1 MIKKGLKANSW
12 VSHVQGLMNGKG
24 GGKDS
29 SAQATGTNVGCLE
42 QVVKMSK
49 EFADE
54 KLNLKSKATEATGS
68 RKEKGTDGAGTGS
81 GKEKETGGAGNHD
94 KPDGGAETKEKPFN
108 LDETINNHLADRS
121 YIEGYEPSQADV
133 SVFRAL
139 NGPPPAKYVHYLRW
153 YKHIKSYGKEID
165 KFPGER
171 RGLAKLSFLQTAAS
185 GDQKKSEETKKE
197 ETKKEVDKKDEDDFD
212 LFGSDEEDNDEA
224 ERLKAERLKAYEEKK
239 KGKVQ
244 IIAKSNIILDVK
256 PWDDET
262 DMAKVEEV
270 VRSIEAD
277 GLLWGASKLV
287 PLAYG
292 IKKLQIS
299 CVVEDDK
306 VGTDFLEEEIT
317 KFEDLV
323 QSVDIAA
330 FNKI

>member
-1 MIKKGLKANSW
+1 MIKKGLKAQSW

-29 SAQATGTNVGCLE
+29 SAQATGTNIGCLE
-42 QVVKMSK
+42 QAVKMSK

-54 KLNLKSKATEATGS
+54 KLDLKSKTIEATGS
-68 RKEKGTDGAGTGS
+68 KKEKGKGDAG
-81 GKEKETGGAGNHD
+81 KHD
-94 KPDGGAETKEKPFN
+94 KPDGGAATKEKQPAS
-108 LDETINNHLADRS
+108 LDETINSHLADRS

-133 SVFRAL
+133 AVFRAL
-139 NGPPPAKYVHYLRW
+139 NGSPPAKYVHYVRW

-165 KFPGER
+165 KFPGQR
-171 RGLAKLSFLQTAAS
+171 RGLAQLKFFPAAAS
-185 GDQKKSEETKKE
+185 GVQQKSEEPKKKE
-197 ETKKEVDKKDEDDFD
+197 ETKKAEKKEVENADEDDFD
-212 LFGSDEEDNDEA
+212 LFGSDEEDDA
-224 ERLKAERLKAYEEKK
+224 AADRLKADRLKAYEEKK

-244 IIAKSNIILDVK
+244 IIAKSNIILEVK

-262 DMAKVEEV
+262 DMTKVEEA

-277 GLLWGASKLV
+277 GLLWGVSRLV
-287 PLAYG
+287 PIAYG
-292 IKKLQIS
+292 IKKLQIT

-306 VGTDFLEEEIT
+306 IGTDFLEEEIT
-317 KFEDLV
+317 KFDDLV